1 MYGFQWHKYSATGS
15 ECTPD
20 VTSRSITLAAC
31 SIHIPHLILKLSIA
45 NCFLLQKKIIEKQLA
60 VYTSNFK
67 TGFWTMENP
76 VVVTFVSIHSNEC
89 FPMNSVCIYN
99 YCDFC

>member
-20 VTSRSITLAAC
+20 VTSRSITLAAH

-45 NCFLLQKKIIEKQLA
+45 NCFLFQKKIIEKQLA
-60 VYTSNFK
+60 I
-67 TGFWTMENP
+67 ENP

-89 FPMNSVCIYN
+89 FPMNSVCICN